1 MVIRPLQSQ
10 ILVLIDLSL
19 AFSSSSKASTDLR
32 KLTFKVCGPRGTF
45 VVPSSSELLYSSC
58 AYRKSLGRIKLVFM
72 Y

>member
-32 KLTFKVCGPRGTF
+32 KLKFKVCGTWGMF
-45 VVPSSSELLYSSC
+45 VLPSSSELLYSSW
-58 AYRKSLGRIKLVFM
+58 AYRKRLGRIKLVFM